1 VQLETTGVTT
11 DPCEIM
17 DPEFGKHSEVNLSK
31 AKLPLTA
38 FEIVKER
45 ALREIAMLGNSYHNR
60 FHTEERVIPAC
71 EDYAREARL
80 SPRDSA
86 KLTFGALYHD
96 FGHTGHTYRQLVAGI
111 DTQDLSNEEFAGMQA
126 VSAAAPWFSEQECEE
141 IRSIIHASSHNQNHL
156 GELPPEHAAM
166 LYRAYKPETNLEKI
180 LVLADVS
187 SFRWGTDSYLRDG
200 INLIGESPYESIP
213 TDFPAFLERAMK
225 FLTFIQARI
234 DGAAPLFSSSFVTK
248 LSDELRHVRKD
259 LVALSHL
266 KEPLYSRWKSEFDH
280 AQTAQRQKLGLV

>member
-1 VQLETTGVTT
+1 LDTAGVTT
-11 DPCEIM
+11 DPCDIM
-17 DPEFGKHSEVNLSK
+17 DTEFGKHSEVNLSK
-31 AKLPLTA
+31 AELPLTT

-111 DTQDLSNEEFAGMQA
+111 DELHLSNEEFAGMQA

-187 SFRWGTDSYLRDG
+187 SFRWGTESYLRDG
-200 INLIGESPYESIP
+200 INLIGESSYESIP
-213 TDFPAFLERAMK
+213 RDFPAFLEQAMK
-225 FLTFIQARI
+225 FLTCIQARI
-234 DGAAPLFSSSFVTK
+234 DGAAPLFSPSFVTK

-259 LVALSHL
+259 LVALSHP
-266 KEPLYSRWKSEFDH
+266 EGPLYSRWKSEFEH
-280 AQTAQRQKLGLV
+280 AQTSQRQKLGLV

>member
-1 VQLETTGVTT
+1 
-11 DPCEIM
+11 M
-17 DPEFGKHSEVNLSK
+17 DTEFGKHSEVKLSK
-31 AKLPLTA
+31 AELPLTA

-111 DTQDLSNEEFAGMQA
+111 DALHLSNEEFAGMQA

-141 IRSIIHASSHNQNHL
+141 IRSIIHASSHNQDHL
-156 GELPPEHAAM
+156 SELPPEHAAV
-166 LYRAYKPETNLEKI
+166 LYRPYKPKTNLEKI

-187 SFRWGTDSYLRDG
+187 SFRWGTESYLRDG
-200 INLIGESPYESIP
+200 INLIGESSYESIP
-213 TDFPAFLERAMK
+213 RDFPAFLQRAMN
-225 FLTFIQARI
+225 FLSLIQERI
-234 DGAAPLFSSSFVTK
+234 DGVAPLFSPSFVTK
-248 LSDELRHVRKD
+248 LSDELKHVRKE
-259 LVALSHL
+259 LVALSNPMG
-266 KEPLYSRWKSEFDH
+266 PLHSRWKSEFEH
-280 AQTAQRQKLGLV
+280 VQTAQRQKLGLI